1 MKNLQKLRLVFGLV
15 WRVNPW
21 YFFFLTASALA
32 YSGQIVGSVVLLKY
46 LIDELTG
53 GRSPERL
60 AFWALAI
67 AGANGLCY
75 LLQSVC
81 RRFLSVQ
88 EQQIRWQMERV
99 FAGKIMSVA
108 YGKLEDPGF
117 LDLKE
122 RASFAMT
129 NQSAVE
135 NLVRS
140 LVEVLRQLVTALG
153 LVAVMLR
160 LSWVLIVLVLGGVA
174 ALLAVYAAFS
184 RYQLRFSEQIMP
196 YNRRYGYYVN
206 LTYEKDIQKDSRLF
220 GMGPMLGD
228 TVTRYNREIN
238 RWFSGFYRKKGLF
251 LGLFQVITVLQ
262 AAAAYAFVGART
274 AAGAAGI
281 GDFTMYVSSAIAFS
295 GAVIAL
301 GTSVVT
307 VSTMLGFLE
316 PFAELMRTP
325 DAAEAAGKP
334 VQSVGSVE
342 FRHVS
347 FTYPGAREK
356 TLDDVSF
363 CIKRGE
369 HISIVGRN
377 GAGKTTIV
385 KLLCRFYDPDEGEIL
400 LDGLPLGRLDLR
412 AWTASLAAVFQDFR
426 LFPFTVEENVA
437 CRVAG
442 ENRARTRE
450 LSLECR
456 RPNPFLDR
464 GERARAWELLR
475 KVGMEEKIRALPR
488 GIDTNCGREFDT
500 EGAEFSGGQAQ
511 KLAIARALGKNA
523 PLLILDEPT
532 SALDPMAEAELYE
545 NFNGLVGGRTAI
557 YISHRMSSSV
567 FCDRVLVLNRGR
579 VEAFGTHK
587 ALMEDAQGTYYRLF
601 TAQAENYR
609 VLP

>member
-67 AGANGLCY
+67 AGANGLCC

-206 LTYEKDIQKDSRLF
+206 LTYEKGIQKDSRLF

-456 RPNPFLDR
+456 RPNPFLDS

-488 GIDTNCGREFDT
+488 GIDTNCGREFD
-500 EGAEFSGGQAQ
+500 EDGAEFSGGQAQ

-523 PLLILDEPT
+523 PLLVLDEPT

-545 NFNGLVGGRTAI
+545 QFNSLVGGRTAI

-567 FCDRVLVLNRGR
+567 FCDRILVLSRGR
-579 VEAFGTHK
+579 VEAFGTHR
-587 ALMEDAQGTYYRLF
+587 ALMEDKNGTYCRLF
-601 TAQAENYR
+601 TSQAENYR
-609 VLP
+609 L

>member
-67 AGANGLCY
+67 AGANGLCC

-160 LSWVLIVLVLGGVA
+160 LSWVLIVLLLGGVA

-206 LTYEKDIQKDSRLF
+206 LTYDKNIQKDSRLF

-316 PFAELMRTP
+316 PFTELMRTP

-363 CIKRGE
+363 RFEPGE
-369 HISIVGRN
+369 RISLVGRN

-385 KLLCRFYDPDEGEIL
+385 KLLCRFCEPDEGQIL
-400 LDGLPLGRLDLR
+400 IGGEPLSSCGAKSYL
-412 AWTASLAAVFQDFR
+412 ACLAAVFQDFR
-426 LFPFTVEENVA
+426 LFPFPVGENVS
-437 CRVAG
+437 CRP
-442 ENRARTRE
+442 ENEDRARIW
-450 LSLECR
+450 SL
-456 RPNPFLDR
+456 L
-464 GERARAWELLR
+464 GE
-475 KVGMEEKIRALPR
+475 VGMAEKIRALPR
-488 GIDTNCGREFDT
+488 GLDTFCGREFD
-500 EGAEFSGGQAQ
+500 EDGAEFSGGQAQ
-511 KLAIARALGKNA
+511 KLAIARALYKNGSF
-523 PLLILDEPT
+523 LILDEPT
-532 SALDPMAEAELYE
+532 SALDPMAEAEIYE
-545 NFNGLVGGRTAI
+545 NFNRLVGGRTAL

-567 FCDRVLVLNRGR
+567 FCDRVLVLDRGR
-579 VEAFGTHK
+579 VEAFGTHR
-587 ALMEDAQGTYYRLF
+587 ALMEDEQGTYYRLF

-609 VLP
+609 VAQD